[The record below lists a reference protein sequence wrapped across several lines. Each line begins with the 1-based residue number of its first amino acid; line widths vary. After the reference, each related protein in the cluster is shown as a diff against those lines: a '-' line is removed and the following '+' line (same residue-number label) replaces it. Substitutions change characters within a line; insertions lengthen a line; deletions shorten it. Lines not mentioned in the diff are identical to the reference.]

1 MHGAPPCSEMRF
13 TGTTSLWARAPWL
26 PFPVKHGPPPPPSP
40 PGPPGPPTPAP
51 HPGGLVPAPAPGK
64 SSWCAEAHMHSK
76 NYSNTWFLRCPH
88 GSTINIEW
96 ADFGGVFGTCQHEGI
111 AGASVQYQVD
121 PACTMAAEATAY
133 MQRQCS
139 GKRACITA
147 INSIPVLGYG
157 PSSCRDTKRLVVQAS
172 CTTGQSALVSKCV
185 PWRTFNFASCFDAPH
200 NWPVPKPPLP
210 WPYDSTPLPSPPFYA
225 LAVRTAA
232 TNERKVLLVNKRNAN
247 VTVTVP
253 AGGTL
258 HIVDPASVGAA
269 SADGIRQEV
278 VLGSRVEL
286 LPFAVAVLVVSERGP
301 AGRG

>member
-1 MHGAPPCSEMRF
+1 
-13 TGTTSLWARAPWL
+13 
-26 PFPVKHGPPPPPSP
+26 
-40 PGPPGPPTPAP
+40 
-51 HPGGLVPAPAPGK
+51 
-64 SSWCAEAHMHSK
+64 MHSK

-258 HIVDPASVGAA
+258 HSVDPASVGAA